1 MQLHRTLKLQAD
13 TVVLVLILAGYSAS
27 SRAED
32 TSAGKLDYQ
41 ATCASCHGKTG
52 KGDGPLV
59 PDLKTQPPDLTLLAK
74 NNDGVFPSEV
84 LYRIIDGR
92 KTIRAHGTYDM
103 PVWGSLFQKS
113 GSEDAVKQRISSLI
127 GYLKSIQIK

>member
-1 MQLHRTLKLQAD
+1 MQPSQTPKLS
-13 TVVLVLILAGYSAS
+13 TIFLMLVGMLVAVPVH
-27 SRAED
+27 AEE
-32 TSAGKLDYQ
+32 TSAAKADYQ

-59 PDLKTQPPDLTLLAK
+59 PDLKTQPPNLTLLAK
-74 NNDGVFPSEV
+74 NNDGVFPTEV

-103 PVWGSLFQKS
+103 PVWGSLFQRT
-113 GSEDAVKQRISSLI
+113 GNNEEAVKERISGLI
-127 GYLKSIQIK
+127 GYLKSIQTK

>member
-1 MQLHRTLKLQAD
+1 MQPRPTLK
-13 TVVLVLILAGYSAS
+13 ILATVLALVVDQAGFSTS
-27 SRAED
+27 SHAEERN
-32 TSAGKLDYQ
+32 AGKLDYQ

-59 PDLKTQPPDLTLLAK
+59 PDLKTQPPDLTMLAK
-74 NNDGVFPSEV
+74 NNDGVFPSGV

-103 PVWGSLFQKS
+103 PVWGSLFRS
-113 GSEDAVKQRISSLI
+113 SASEDTVKQRISSLI
-127 GYLKSIQIK
+127 DYLKSIQVK